1 MPEVIFNGPEG
12 RIEGRYTH
20 SEDTSKPAVL
30 VLHPHPLH
38 GGTMNNKVVY
48 ELFHACAR
56 KGCSVLR
63 INFRGVGRSTGT
75 FDSGIGELADAAR
88 ALDWLQ
94 QENPSAST
102 YWIAGFSFGSWIAM
116 QLLMRRPE
124 LSGFIGISPPVNKYD
139 FSFLS
144 PCPASGLILQGDQ
157 DSVVPEDAVTRFTEK
172 VAKQKGV
179 DIDYHIIPGADHF
192 FRATMKDMVD
202 YVEQYIEQRLGDLED
217 PAPIKRDRRRRQSTV
232 E

>member
-12 RIEGRYTH
+12 RIEGRYNP
-20 SEDTSKPAVL
+20 SDDSSKPAVL

-48 ELFHACAR
+48 NLYHSFAR
-56 KGCSVLR
+56 LGCPTLR

-75 FDSGIGELADAAR
+75 FDNGIGELADAAR

-94 QENPSAST
+94 NENPGAST

-124 LSGFIGISPPVNKYD
+124 LTGFISISPPVNKYD

-144 PCPASGLILQGDQ
+144 PCPSSGLILQGDH
-157 DSVVPEDAVTRFTEK
+157 DSVVLEDAVTRFVDK
-172 VAKQKGV
+172 MSKQKNV
-179 DIDYHIIPGADHF
+179 QVDYHIIPGGDHF
-192 FRATMKDMVD
+192 FRSTMDDMVD
-202 YVEQYIEQRLGDLED
+202 YVEQYITKRLDESD
-217 PAPIKRDRRRRQSTV
+217 NPMSIKRDKRRRQSQL